1 MRKQTNLT
9 NFLYRATCVIMIFLF
24 ACTYFQTLGTLSHMP
39 VISASLKGL
48 WKPVFLLS
56 GSALLFLLIAKLTKL
71 LLRFSEKKQA
81 ITLLVL
87 GCMGLGLQ
95 LAFLL
100 LLRPCLQ
107 YDALKPVDTAMSLLK
122 GIPLPLSDNYE
133 YFSIY
138 PHNLPLTL
146 YIMCIFKVAQFL
158 GIPEANYILILQ
170 LCNIIFLD
178 LALFQLYRLV
188 RRKAGMRASVL
199 FALLCLLNPLLYYYP
214 VFFYTQV
221 LSIPIFVLLITVFF
235 RLLDETNARR
245 RILYGLSFGIVMF
258 FAWKIRFFTLI
269 TLIAMAMYLF
279 FFKNRTDFTRKA
291 IAITLLSTLISFFC
305 CLAVH
310 NILAEKYSIHTEKEY
325 SFPIHHWIMMGLQ
338 GDGTFYYIDED
349 FSKAFLTRESRIEAN
364 KEMIARR
371 IQELGPDGL
380 VKLWGRKLA
389 ITWAD
394 GYDDYSSN
402 LNLVRHYGQFYDWI
416 CGYRSEFLAAWL
428 HIYNS
433 MSWLLLTICAL
444 RLFRKKLP
452 DFTYAICITIVG
464 GMVFHLFWEAGEQYS
479 MPFALLI
486 IAAAAMGAD
495 SFLTQEEKWCTSN
508 NFSSSLMKWGP
519 PVLLLSATLIHTIP
533 DTHTQATNAVQPAAI
548 QNLVSGEAIFL
559 KQDQVLRQTVT
570 CSSPVNT
577 LTLRY
582 KYYGDQPEN
591 VCIRLRLSDG
601 KGNIL
606 TEQLLPLEKFF
617 QIFEFSFPETTP
629 DGEETFLIELSG
641 ISIPDNEYLGF
652 AAYNTGNWDT
662 FPNGCVSLDEEALP
676 NSDLYFEL
684 SNHSEKTLF

>member
-9 NFLYRATCVIMIFLF
+9 NFLYQATCVIMIFLF

-81 ITLLVL
+81 LTLLVL

-178 LALFQLYRLV
+178 LALFQPYRLI

-305 CLAVH
+305 CLAV
-310 NILAEKYSIHTEKEY
+310 K
-325 SFPIHHWIMMGLQ
+325 
-338 GDGTFYYIDED
+338 
-349 FSKAFLTRESRIEAN
+349 
-364 KEMIARR
+364 
-371 IQELGPDGL
+371 
-380 VKLWGRKLA
+380 
-389 ITWAD
+389 
-394 GYDDYSSN
+394 
-402 LNLVRHYGQFYDWI
+402 
-416 CGYRSEFLAAWL
+416 
-428 HIYNS
+428 
-433 MSWLLLTICAL
+433 
-444 RLFRKKLP
+444 
-452 DFTYAICITIVG
+452 
-464 GMVFHLFWEAGEQYS
+464 
-479 MPFALLI
+479 
-486 IAAAAMGAD
+486 
-495 SFLTQEEKWCTSN
+495 
-508 NFSSSLMKWGP
+508 
-519 PVLLLSATLIHTIP
+519 
-533 DTHTQATNAVQPAAI
+533 
-548 QNLVSGEAIFL
+548 
-559 KQDQVLRQTVT
+559 
-570 CSSPVNT
+570 
-577 LTLRY
+577 
-582 KYYGDQPEN
+582 
-591 VCIRLRLSDG
+591 
-601 KGNIL
+601 
-606 TEQLLPLEKFF
+606 
-617 QIFEFSFPETTP
+617 
-629 DGEETFLIELSG
+629 
-641 ISIPDNEYLGF
+641 
-652 AAYNTGNWDT
+652 
-662 FPNGCVSLDEEALP
+662 
-676 NSDLYFEL
+676 
-684 SNHSEKTLF
+684 

>member
-1 MRKQTNLT
+1 MNKNRFVTDL
-9 NFLYRATCVIMIFLF
+9 LYKATCVIMIFLF
-24 ACTYFQTLGTLSHMP
+24 ACTYFQTLGILSHMP
-39 VISASLKGL
+39 VISEALEGL
-48 WKPVFLLS
+48 WKPLFLIS
-56 GSALLFLLIAKLTKL
+56 GSVLLFLVIAKLTKL
-71 LLRFSEKKQA
+71 LLHVSEKKQA
-81 ITLLVL
+81 IILLVL
-87 GCMGLGLQ
+87 GCIGVGLQ

-100 LLRPCLQ
+100 VLRPCLQ

-146 YIMCIFKVAQFL
+146 YIMCIFKVAQL
-158 GIPEANYILILQ
+158 CGISEANYILILQ

-178 LALFQLYRLV
+178 VALFQLYRLI
-188 RRKAGMRASVL
+188 RRKAGIRASVL
-199 FALLCLLNPLLYYYP
+199 FALLCLINPLLYYYP
-214 VFFYTQV
+214 IFFYTQV
-221 LSIPIFVLLITVFF
+221 LSIPLFVLLITVFF
-235 RLLDETNARR
+235 RLLDEMNTGK
-245 RILYGLSFGIVMF
+245 RILYGICFGIVMF

-269 TLIAMAMYLF
+269 TLIAMATFLF
-279 FFKNRTDFTRKA
+279 FFKNRTDFSKRA
-291 IAITLLSTLISFFC
+291 IAITLLSIVLSLSC
-305 CLAVH
+305 CLSVH
-310 NILAEKYSIHTEKEY
+310 SLLMNKYSIHTEKEY

-486 IAAAAMGAD
+486 IAAASMGAD
-495 SFLTQEEKWCTSN
+495 SFLTQEEKWCTTN
-508 NFSSSLMKWGP
+508 NFSASLMKWVP
-519 PVLLLSATLIHTIP
+519 PVLLLSATIIHAIP
-533 DTHTQATNAVQPAAI
+533 CIDTRTTEVLQPAAI
-548 QNLVSGEAIFL
+548 QNLVAGEAIYL

-570 CSSPVNT
+570 CATPVNT

-582 KYYGDQPEN
+582 KYYGEQTEN
-591 VCIRLRLSDG
+591 ARIRLRLSDG
-601 KGNIL
+601 KGDIL
-606 TEQLLPLEKFF
+606 TEELLPLENFF

-629 DGEETFLIELSG
+629 DREETFLIELFG
-641 ISIPDNEYLGF
+641 ISIPDNESVGF

-662 FPNGCVSLDEEALP
+662 YPKGIVSLDEEPLP

-684 SNHSEKTLF
+684 SNYSEKTLF

>member
-1 MRKQTNLT
+1 MRKQTNFT
-9 NFLYRATCVIMIFLF
+9 NFLYRATCVIMIFMF

-39 VISASLKGL
+39 VISEALEGL
-48 WKPVFLLS
+48 WKPVFLIS
-56 GSALLFLLIAKLTKL
+56 GSVLLFLVIAKLTKL
-71 LLRFSEKKQA
+71 LHVAEKKRA
-81 ITLLVL
+81 TTLLVL
-87 GCMGLGLQ
+87 GCIGIGLQ

-100 LLRPCLQ
+100 VLRPCLQ

-122 GIPLPLSDNYE
+122 GIPLPLSNNYE

-146 YIMCIFKVAQFL
+146 YIMCIFKVAQLL
-158 GIPEANYILILQ
+158 GVPEANYILILQ

-178 LALFQLYRLV
+178 LALFQLYRLI
-188 RRKAGMRASVL
+188 RRKAGIRASVL

-221 LSIPIFVLLITVFF
+221 LSIPIFVLLITFFF
-235 RLLDETNARR
+235 RLLDEMNTGK
-245 RILYGLSFGIVMF
+245 RILYGICFGIILF
-258 FAWKIRFFTLI
+258 LAWKIRFFTLI
-269 TLIAMAMYLF
+269 TLIAIAMYLF

-291 IAITLLSTLISFFC
+291 IAITLLSILLSFFC

-310 NILAEKYSIHTEKEY
+310 NILAEKYSIHTEKEH

-349 FSKAFLTRESRIEAN
+349 FSKAFLTRDSRIEAN
-364 KEMIARR
+364 KEMISKRL
-371 IQELGPDGL
+371 QELGPDGL

-402 LNLVRHYGQFYDWI
+402 LNLVSHYGQFYDWI
-416 CGYRSEFLAAWL
+416 CGYRSEFLVAWL

-495 SFLTQEEKWCTSN
+495 SFLSQEEKWSASN

-519 PVLLLSATLIHTIP
+519 PVLLLSATLIHAILGI
-533 DTHTQATNAVQPAAI
+533 DTRTTEVFQPAAI
-548 QNLVSGEAIFL
+548 QDLVAGEAIFL
-559 KQDQVLRQTVT
+559 KQDQVLKQTVT

-582 KYYGDQPEN
+582 KYYGEQPEN
-591 VCIRLRLSDG
+591 ARIRLRLSDG

-606 TEQLLPLEKFF
+606 TEELLPLEKFF

-641 ISIPDNEYLGF
+641 ISIPDSEYVGF

-662 FPNGCVSLDEEALP
+662 YPKGSVSLNEETLP

-684 SNHSEKTLF
+684 FHYSEKTLF